1 MSLNIEQQPQTS
13 SKQRSFERT
22 QSERGQQQAYDLVC
36 VGFGTTAL
44 PLAATL
50 ADSNDNARV
59 LFIERESQFEWHPA
73 HILPNNPVAASFLRD
88 LTTTQNP
95 RSRYTFIN
103 YLQKTNQLIRFTNNS
118 KIAPSR
124 RSMADYFRWAASQIQ
139 QLGWVSYGQEVTRV
153 RPLKDSEHNSIAQWS
168 IEMHNT
174 KTKAQTTVLAKRV
187 VLATGATPQLPQALA
202 GAPLVLHSSQT
213 DHLVDSLGTAT
224 KPLSIAVV
232 GADQEAAELFEHLTH
247 SRGKHTTTMY
257 FADAAL
263 RPEDDVPKVS
273 DLLERPE
280 SLPGNI
286 PPELR
291 HRLQEAVSASP
302 KVNIHTLESLYESQY
317 TQKIKESD
325 SSKWRFQLKALS
337 EIVGT
342 EREQEKVRLV
352 IRNPRTGEV
361 STSTQMFD
369 VVVAASGYSF
379 AINRNLID
387 IPAGLLDD
395 SAISVDRDYRVNLR
409 RQALEPGCGMWML
422 GSLEDGRGRSDN
434 FRWMSER
441 AQRAAKSILKEMASD
456 ARSEKQQRGGERAMF

>member
-1 MSLNIEQQPQTS
+1 
-13 SKQRSFERT
+13 
-22 QSERGQQQAYDLVC
+22 
-36 VGFGTTAL
+36 
-44 PLAATL
+44 
-50 ADSNDNARV
+50 
-59 LFIERESQFEWHPA
+59 
-73 HILPNNPVAASFLRD
+73 
-88 LTTTQNP
+88 
-95 RSRYTFIN
+95 
-103 YLQKTNQLIRFTNNS
+103 
-118 KIAPSR
+118 
-124 RSMADYFRWAASQIQ
+124 MADYFRWAASQIQ

-153 RPLKDSEHNSIAQWS
+153 RPLKDSEHNSIEQWS

-247 SRGKHTTTMY
+247 SRGKHTATMY

-273 DLLERPE
+273 DMLERPE

-302 KVNIHTLESLYESQY
+302 KVKIHTLESLYESQY

-409 RQALEPGCGMWML
+409 RQLLEPGCAMWML